1 VGVGKDLKL
10 RRKSAKAGVDGQHGG
25 QKIPTSERFK
35 NLEEDRGWVGGWVG
49 GGQDLKLRRNS
60 TKAGVD
66 GPLEKWWPC
75 LVVGPDTEMVALP
88 GGGA

>member
-1 VGVGKDLKL
+1 MVSMEAGRFPPLKDLKL
-10 RRKSAKAGVDGQHGG
+10 RRSK
-25 QKIPTSERFK
+25 R
-35 NLEEDRGWVGGWVG
+35 VGGWVG